1 MSQITMHKVDV
12 DDTIMQGQSREK
24 EPSIE
29 VPQQLQPEKNENLIK
44 VAKQPYD
51 GNINVLD

>member
-12 DDTIMQGQSREK
+12 DDTIMQGQSRDK